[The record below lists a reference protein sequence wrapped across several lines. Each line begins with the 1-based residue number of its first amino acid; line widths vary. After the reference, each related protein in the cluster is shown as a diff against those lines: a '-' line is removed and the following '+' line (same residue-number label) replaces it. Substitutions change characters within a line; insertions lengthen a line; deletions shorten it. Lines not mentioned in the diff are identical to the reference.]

1 MRIKS
6 LYTLPL
12 RAPKGYPSAKNSGY
26 RALALWVGALF
37 LVSCAFP
44 SGPEVAPTPTR
55 PTLALVATFTPTP
68 EGAAAAQEGSGGG
81 ATAPQAAPAAA
92 QAQAAPQP
100 AVTLAPTA
108 TLAPNVA
115 RFTVKSD
122 LAANAVNVRSG
133 PGTAFGVIGTAT
145 KGAQFEISGKNQA
158 GDWYEF
164 DHSSGRKGWIYAPL
178 VDVENP
184 QLITLAL
191 NIPVAP
197 TPLPQPPTNTPVP
210 VVVAPAD
217 PCAGIGGD
225 GCKFSLR
232 NQDFRGNSSEL
243 KLYIGFVHGG
253 RNDEVQGI
261 GGNYFV
267 ELHKDGVH
275 VAAVDHTTRG
285 GNSTHQ
291 GPQGN
296 KYNYLKAVPRSQL
309 PGGSVN
315 GNYTI
320 WVKDGSGERDS
331 QNFSFTVQG
340 DQGEVWLIFA
350 QYN

>member
-122 LAANAVNVRSG
+122 LAVNVRSG
-133 PGTAFGVIGTAT
+133 PGTTFGVIGTTA

-197 TPLPQPPTNTPVP
+197 TPLPPTNTPVP

-225 GCKFSLR
+225 GCKFRLR
-232 NQDFRGNSSEL
+232 NQDFRDNGGREL
-243 KLYIGFVHGG
+243 KLHIGFVHEGEKDQVQIHGG
-253 RNDEVQGI
+253 
-261 GGNYFV
+261 YYV
-267 ELHKDGVH
+267 ELHKDGAH
-275 VAAVDHTTRG
+275 VSDVDHNTRG
-285 GNSTHQ
+285 GANVYE
-291 GPQGN
+291 GPQGK
-296 KYNYLKAVPRSQL
+296 KYHYTKTVPL
-309 PGGSVN
+309 NLVPGGSAN

-320 WVKDGSGERDS
+320 WVKDGSNERDS
-331 QNFSFTVQG
+331 QNFTFTVSG
-340 DQGEVWLIFA
+340 GNGEVWLIFA
-350 QYN
+350 QNN